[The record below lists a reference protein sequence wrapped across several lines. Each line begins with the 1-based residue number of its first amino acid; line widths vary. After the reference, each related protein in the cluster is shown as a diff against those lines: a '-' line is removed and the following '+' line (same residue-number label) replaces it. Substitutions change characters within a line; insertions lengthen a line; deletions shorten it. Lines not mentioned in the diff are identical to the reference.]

1 MHYSHKILFG
11 ERLSME
17 ALELYF
23 NYIIIPLEKEIK
35 TQRLIVKKK
44 KYSLTRNIEKEYLIK
59 LEELLNYYYEKFSI
73 FVKDELH

>member
-1 MHYSHKILFG
+1 
-11 ERLSME
+11 ME